1 MSFFHTLTHTEDDGT
16 PLKCKIPMK
25 QNVEQW
31 EMDHY
36 RVYLLGHLRDHY
48 FPQFTNKKFVEER
61 TEAAYDTLVTLRLEG
76 RSLQVAHELAM
87 RTLLEGLYVS
97 RYDIVYSVVEESLW
111 TRVPDYL
118 WKKYALHFLTLP
130 EIHAVLDRYQVNGDF
145 LERETHQPML
155 DELLGIMT
163 EKLDGYEL

>member
-1 MSFFHTLTHTEDDGT
+1 M
-16 PLKCKIPMK
+16 
-25 QNVEQW
+25 
-31 EMDHY
+31 
-36 RVYLLGHLRDHY
+36 
-48 FPQFTNKKFVEER
+48 
-61 TEAAYDTLVTLRLEG
+61 
-76 RSLQVAHELAM
+76 QVAHELAM

-97 RYDIVYSVVEESLW
+97 RYDILYNIVEESLW

-118 WKKYALHFLTLP
+118 WKNYALHFLTLP

-145 LERETHQPML
+145 LDRETHQPML